1 MIDIKLGETKEILV
15 NDLTDED
22 IQNFVAN
29 DQKIVSFKLS
39 QGLSKENMT
48 IKYNT
53 GTPIDDGFIGSV
65 ELTEL
70 EAYGLVPDTF
80 PNSSQAKMFDEIV
93 YDEENETSYN
103 VQSAHVDENDNVI
116 MEQVNWIEY
125 CGFIKNRVKTL
136 AKSINGK
143 LICGIGSRDNNGH
156 GHIVLNA
163 EFRMF
168 ADHFGIENILTKSET
183 SIVDQRTAIKT
194 FRGTIS
200 QELIDAMSHAE
211 LDALVVD
218 IELMTGLDLVVS
230 ALNLEPKKEYIKE
243 IIGVK

>member
-103 VQSAHVDENDNVI
+103 VQSAHVDEDDNVI

-168 ADHFGIENILTKSET
+168 ADHFGIANILTKSET
-183 SIVDQRTAIKT
+183 S
-194 FRGTIS
+194 GIS
-200 QELIDAMSHAE
+200 QRKVITEIISEISNIDLESYTHAD
-211 LDALVVD
+211 LDVIIED
-218 IELMTGLDLVVS
+218 IETRTGLDLIT
-230 ALNLEPKKEYIKE
+230 AGKTKENKIIE
-243 IIGVK
+243 INSKLGIV